1 MTTHRNPFFGGAP
14 GFVSGIRIMTS
25 ELVGEPY
32 EDWSGVRS
40 HGRAAR
46 RRKKHPQRIVT
57 RYRANGK
64 LMHDKIRNVIYCHPD
79 DARRIEAQFRS
90 VGS

>member
-1 MTTHRNPFFGGAP
+1 MML
-14 GFVSGIRIMTS
+14 SGLRIVDS
-25 ELVGEPY
+25 AIVGDPW

-46 RRKKHPQRIVT
+46 RRKMGHPQRIVT

-64 LMHDKIRNVIYCHPD
+64 AVHDKAAGVIYIHPD
-79 DARRIEAQFRS
+79 DRRKLETILRERAT
-90 VGS
+90 

>member
-1 MTTHRNPFFGGAP
+1 MSLFGNPLGGI
-14 GFVSGIRIMTS
+14 GGLRIIDS
-25 ELVGEPY
+25 EVIGDPY

-46 RRKKHPQRIVT
+46 RRKLGHPQRIVT

-64 LMHDKIRNVIYCHPD
+64 VLHDRVRDVIYMHPHD
-79 DARRIEAQFRS
+79 RLKFERMMRERGQ
-90 VGS
+90 